1 MLFIAE
7 VTLLLISDFPLQK
20 SAASL
25 CFKNSTYYVRLK
37 SKRNTRYIL
46 RISSFWKWFTEGNN
60 EGEKWNLSI
69 PASLGKFVDKPA
81 MFYSLLALHANSK
94 SKHPK
99 IKKCAE
105 IIFHILIL

>member
-7 VTLLLISDFPLQK
+7 VTLLLISDFSLEK

-25 CFKNSTYYVRLK
+25 CFKNSIYYVRLK

-46 RISSFWKWFTEGNN
+46 RISLFWKWFAEGNN
-60 EGEKWNLSI
+60 KGEKWNLSI

-81 MFYSLLALHANSK
+81 MFYSLLALHARKTNQNI
-94 SKHPK
+94 PK
-99 IKKCAE
+99 
-105 IIFHILIL
+105 